1 MRTPK
6 APKRPTWTHLVEEHL
21 RTADDFVSMKALCE
35 ATGGSPNQ
43 VSAALYSLQSYRVV
57 DCVASP
63 DGLHWF
69 YRGEDQRCRSL
80 EERTPEE
87 QPRKVRVTVRHARG
101 KQPRITS
108 IKEQS

>member
-1 MRTPK
+1 MPTPK
-6 APKRPTWTHLVEEHL
+6 APKRPTWTHLVEEAL

-35 ATGGSPNQ
+35 QTGGSPNQ

-69 YRGEDQRCRSL
+69 FRGEDSRCRSL
-80 EERTPEE
+80 EERTPEDKSRK
-87 QPRKVRVTVRHARG
+87 PRRNLRVGPKAILKG
-101 KQPRITS
+101 
-108 IKEQS
+108 QS

>member
-6 APKRPTWTHLVEEHL
+6 APKRPTWTHLVEEAL

-35 ATGGSPNQ
+35 QTKGSPNQ

-63 DGLHWF
+63 EGLHWF
-69 YRGEDQRCRSL
+69 FRGEDSRCRSL
-80 EERTPEE
+80 EERTPEDKSRK
-87 QPRKVRVTVRHARG
+87 PRRNLRVGPKATLKG
-101 KQPRITS
+101 
-108 IKEQS
+108 QS

>member
-1 MRTPK
+1 MPK
-6 APKRPTWTHLVEEHL
+6 PSLLKRPTWTHLVEESL
-21 RTADDFVSMKALCE
+21 RTADDFMSMKAICL

-63 DGLHWF
+63 EGLHWF
-69 YRGEDQRCRSL
+69 FRGEDSRCRSL

-87 QPRKVRVTVRHARG
+87 KPRKMRRTTAR
-101 KQPRITS
+101 
-108 IKEQS
+108 KEQS